1 MPIVIEIK
9 QFTEKII
16 CLEST
21 IGYLLFIDISI
32 REYIVSNK
40 MRQYWIYTGRHI
52 NYKLLMGTVKK
63 ISL

>member
-1 MPIVIEIK
+1 MPLVIEIK

-16 CLEST
+16 CLESK
-21 IGYLLFIDISI
+21 IGYWLFI

-52 NYKLLMGTVKK
+52 NYKLLMGTLKT